1 VRVVAGKE
9 DGSMDFGVPLERHRT
24 EHRVGITPRGVRL
37 LVDLG
42 HRVFVETG
50 AGEAAR
56 YPDAAYRDAG
66 AEVAFRREE
75 IFRRCHVV
83 VGVSAPT
90 MEEIA
95 LTSEG
100 QIVMAFWHL
109 AIQPKGLVAEMNS
122 RRLTAI
128 GYEQIEEENGHRPI
142 LTAMSELAGQMAIHT
157 AAHLL
162 QRESGG
168 RGVLLGASPAI
179 PPATVLII
187 GAGTVGTTAAEVA
200 IGSGAHVI
208 VLDKDTEKLRRIH
221 QLYGGRVVTAVADR
235 NIIGRYVQ
243 FADVVIGG
251 VLIHEAAHAPH
262 LVTKEMVAS
271 MRAGSVILDLSIDQG
286 GCVETSRPTTID
298 DPTFVFADV
307 VHYCVP
313 NMTADIPRTASKT
326 LTHAHIGYLERIAGQ
341 GIEETLRRCP
351 EIARG
356 TPMYNGTATDETI
369 ASLFG
374 LEYRPIQ
381 ALLGVEG
388 KD

>member
-1 VRVVAGKE
+1 
-9 DGSMDFGVPLERHRT
+9 
-24 EHRVGITPRGVRL
+24 L

-66 AEVAFRREE
+66 AEIAFRREE
-75 IFRRCHVV
+75 IYRRCEAV

-100 QIVMAFWHL
+100 QMILAFWHL
-109 AIQPKGLVAEMNS
+109 AVQPKGLVAEMNS

-128 GYEQIEEENGHRPI
+128 GYEVIEEDEGHRPI

-168 RGVLLGASPAI
+168 RGILLGACPSI
-179 PPATVLII
+179 PPATVLVL
-187 GAGTVGTTAAEVA
+187 GAGTVGMTAAETAV
-200 IGSGAHVI
+200 GSGAHVI
-208 VLDKDTEKLRRIH
+208 VLDRDTEKLRRIH
-221 QLYGGRVVTAVADR
+221 QTYGGRVVTAVADR
-235 NIIGRYVQ
+235 SNVSRFVK
-243 FADVVIGG
+243 FADVVIGA

-262 LVTKEMVAS
+262 IVSKEMVAS
-271 MRAGSVILDLSIDQG
+271 MRAGSVIMDLSIDQG

-298 DPTFVFADV
+298 DPTFIFADV

-326 LTHAHIGYLERIAGQ
+326 LTNAHIGYLEQIAQ
-341 GIEETLRRCP
+341 MGIEETLRTCP

-356 TPMYNGTATDETI
+356 TDMYRGTVTDETI

-381 ALLGVEG
+381 SLLGAEG
-388 KD
+388 RA